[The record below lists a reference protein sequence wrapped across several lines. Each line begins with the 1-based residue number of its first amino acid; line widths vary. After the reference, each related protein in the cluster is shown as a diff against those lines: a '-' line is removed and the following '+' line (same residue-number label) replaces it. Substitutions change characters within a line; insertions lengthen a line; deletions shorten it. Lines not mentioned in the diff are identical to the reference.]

1 MNENIREPITEI
13 CMLWNLVICLDVD
26 VENEF
31 GGLAQEILNEC
42 AKEIFQNK
50 QEILSVESIIESKI
64 PSKEIILY
72 LLQRDTIYLCC
83 PTYFETTIWF

>member
-31 GGLAQEILNEC
+31 GGLAQEILNEG
-42 AKEIFQNK
+42 AK
-50 QEILSVESIIESKI
+50 
-64 PSKEIILY
+64 
-72 LLQRDTIYLCC
+72 
-83 PTYFETTIWF
+83 